1 MLFQAGEK
9 IVSQET
15 QTHKEGHSSGD
26 HQKLV
31 EERWKDIRSALK
43 TKWSELTDQDLEMID
58 GDSRKLVALVS
69 QKTSMPI
76 HEIEESIDQIAAK
89 SGGLLSR
96 SVRAT
101 TEFAQTAQ
109 RSVSAP
115 ADRAY
120 RQARK
125 FVKQQPLPSVG
136 AAFGV
141 GMLVGLLV
149 YGLSASDD

>member
-1 MLFQAGEK
+1 M
-9 IVSQET
+9 SQET
-15 QTHKEGHSSGD
+15 KTHKDGHSSGD
-26 HQKLV
+26 QQKLV
-31 EERWKDIRSALK
+31 EERWNDIRSALK

-76 HEIEESIDQIAAK
+76 HEIEESIDQIAAQ

-96 SVRAT
+96 IARAT
-101 TEFAQTAQ
+101 TEFAHSAQ
-109 RSVSAP
+109 RSVTVP
-115 ADRAY
+115 ADRVY

-125 FVKQQPLPSVG
+125 VVQERPLPSVG